1 MKKIVDN
8 LFKYQDLKFKEFN
21 SKLLPNVDKNTI
33 IGVKIPY
40 IRKIAS
46 EFIKDDKYSLF
57 MNELPHKYL
66 EENILHGI
74 LISNNQ
80 DLNDVLIKLNS
91 FLSYVDNWEVCDVIK
106 PKIFKTDLKKV
117 YKYLKIWIKSNEK
130 YKIRFSIV
138 TLLNFYLDDEFNSEI
153 NNLVLNVKNNDYY
166 VEMAISWYFSFAL
179 IKQWDETISIFET
192 RKLNKFIHN
201 KAIQKAIESY
211 RLCEEKKNYLKKLKY
226 K

>member
-117 YKYLKIWIKSNEK
+117 YKHLKIWIKSNEK